1 MKTLATR
8 FFALLLLLSA
18 PAAYTAELNLD
29 FELVNA
35 TGYDIKEIY
44 IAPTSQEEWSAEDK
58 VQLPGVLKN
67 EGSVDLTFHPKNTA
81 AKWDL
86 KIIWAEEG
94 DPVEWRDLNLSEI
107 SKITLYYNE
116 KTDATTAE
124 TE

>member
-18 PAAYTAELNLD
+18 PAAYSAELNLD

-86 KIIWAEEG
+86 KIVWAEEG

-107 SKITLYYNE
+107 SKITLFYNE
-116 KTDATTAE
+116 KTDTTTAE

>member
-86 KIIWAEEG
+86 KIVWAEEG

-107 SKITLYYNE
+107 SKITLFYNE
-116 KTDATTAE
+116 KTDTTTAE